1 MTDIALAQSAAGPV
15 QDRLKQHLSETAKRE
30 LDALHAA
37 LDSRLLALEAALAH
51 PGPYESLEALVLDLA
66 RVATVEAEASAARA
80 SFEAERESQSRAAG
94 AREIERLLAQE
105 RETTATLGAEL
116 DEVRRKVAADLA
128 REQAASR
135 KAGEKLAAAE
145 KALAD
150 ALRIAQTR
158 TTALDTAKAAATSA
172 REAAAEKAAVAD
184 SAKAQAER
192 VAQQAEARLREADQR
207 RQEAEARAA
216 GADAKRKDAEARA
229 EQAEARSREM
239 EARAT
244 AAETARQAAETR
256 AADVVAKHQG
266 AEARVAEAASR
277 ANDTLRA
284 VDKLNADLDAAKQ
297 AAARD
302 GNAAD
307 ARHADLLAQLKDYE
321 QRLASSIEQV
331 RRLEVQLFRRDR
343 PLQDRN
349 ENLSTMLARDLA
361 SKARRGASRYTFAM
375 DVAVDF
381 GGEAGALLDL
391 SISGAQVT
399 LAQPL
404 EPGSSGKLSLI
415 SDELPVSG
423 TGRVVWSLLDPDLEG
438 QPLKYRTGILFT
450 AVDAAAVEAFIIR
463 YSTH

>member
-1 MTDIALAQSAAGPV
+1 MTDRALAQSVAGPA
-15 QDRLKQHLSETAKRE
+15 QDRLKQHLSDTAKRE
-30 LDALHAA
+30 LDALHMA

-51 PGPYESLEALVLDLA
+51 PGAHDSLEALVLDLA

-80 SFEAERESQSRAAG
+80 SFEAERESQSRVAA
-94 AREIERLLAQE
+94 ARENERLLAQE
-105 RETTATLGAEL
+105 RETTAALSSEL
-116 DEVRRKVAADLA
+116 EEIRRKLGADLA
-128 REQAASR
+128 REQAAGR
-135 KAGEKLAAAE
+135 KTGEKLAAAE

-158 TTALDTAKAAATSA
+158 TTALDTAKAAATTA
-172 REAAAEKAAVAD
+172 REAAAEKAAAAD

-192 VAQQAEARLREADQR
+192 VAQQAEARLRETDQR
-207 RQEAEARAA
+207 RQQAEARAA
-216 GADAKRKDAEARA
+216 GADAKRQDAEARA
-229 EQAEARSREM
+229 EQAEARAREM

-244 AAETARQAAETR
+244 AAETGRHAAETR
-256 AADVVAKHQG
+256 AADAAAKHNDS
-266 AEARVAEAASR
+266 EARAAEAAAR
-277 ANDTLRA
+277 AHDTRRA

-297 AAARD
+297 AAARNGD
-302 GNAAD
+302 AAD
-307 ARHADLLAQLKDYE
+307 ARHADLHAQLKDYE

-349 ENLSTMLARDLA
+349 ENLSAMLARDLA
-361 SKARRGASRYTFAM
+361 SKAKRGASRYTFAM
-375 DVAVDF
+375 DVAVEF

-399 LAQPL
+399 LSRAL